1 MMKIKKI
8 NLLKA
13 LIICM
18 SLGSAEIYA
27 VTFDVELVCKKTT
40 LFIDRGKVLAG
51 FNKFKSTE
59 MQKRDNVYQLYREY
73 CFVRE
78 ENMTLRCDDYVR
90 LDKDSIWTK
99 SGGEL
104 DRKTLTGSL
113 NGLGGG
119 LECTAYTK
127 GSNEFRDELA
137 AKKRKFNN
145 SVKENQI

>member
-1 MMKIKKI
+1 MKIKKI

-51 FNKFKSTE
+51 FNKFKSNE

-90 LDKDSIWTK
+90 LDKDTIWTQ
-99 SGGEL
+99 SGNEL

-127 GSNEFRDELA
+127 GSDEFRDELT
-137 AKKRKFNN
+137 AKQRKFNN

>member
-1 MMKIKKI
+1 MMKIKKL

-18 SLGSAEIYA
+18 FLGSGEIYA

-51 FNKFKSTE
+51 FNKFKSNE

>member
-1 MMKIKKI
+1 MKNTFHILVPLFC
-8 NLLKA
+8 LL
-13 LIICM
+13 LN
-18 SLGSAEIYA
+18 SSQLHA

-51 FNKFKSTE
+51 FNKFKPNE
-59 MQKRDNVYQLYREY
+59 MQKKDNVYQLYKEY

-78 ENMTLRCDDYVR
+78 ENMTLICDDYIR

-99 SGGEL
+99 SGNEL

-113 NGLGGG
+113 RGLGGG

-127 GSNEFRDELA
+127 GSDEFRDELT
-137 AKKRKFNN
+137 AKQRKFNN